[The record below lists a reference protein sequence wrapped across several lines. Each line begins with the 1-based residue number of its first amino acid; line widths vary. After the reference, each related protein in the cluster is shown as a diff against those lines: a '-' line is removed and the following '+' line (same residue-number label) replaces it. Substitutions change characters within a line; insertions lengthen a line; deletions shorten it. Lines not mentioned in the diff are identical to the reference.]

1 MAAGLSR
8 RDFIKL
14 GTFAGISVLF
24 ARLPNAQALEVQS
37 GPAAADWIGADG
49 KARYRW
55 DAIRKVT
62 GAKPLRVIIAPKTS
76 LAGRRIRGTRF
87 SSRRPMPTARSK
99 V

>member
-24 ARLPNAQALEVQS
+24 ARLPAAQALEVQS
-37 GPAAADWIGADG
+37 GPSTADWLDADG
-49 KARYRW
+49 KARHRW

-62 GAKPLRVIIAPKTS
+62 GGKTF
-76 LAGRRIRGTRF
+76 ARDYRARDIPGWTRDQGHAF
-87 SSRRPMPTARSK
+87 FIKATKTDRTFEG
-99 V
+99 